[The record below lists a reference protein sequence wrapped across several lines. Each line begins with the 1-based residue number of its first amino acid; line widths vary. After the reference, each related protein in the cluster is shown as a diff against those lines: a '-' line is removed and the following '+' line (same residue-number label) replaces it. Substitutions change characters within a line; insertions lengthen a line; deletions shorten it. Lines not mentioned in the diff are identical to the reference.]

1 MFSPEDKFSWILS
14 SSVQYTRLVWHVL
27 QNFMKMSKDLWL
39 FHSKKYAF
47 SRCTGALNRKI
58 MNYVVTH
65 KQWTNISSNLIWG
78 YYLLLASGGLPEA
91 YPRCLP
97 VKILAL
103 RILLFLS
110 HSLFICGTWRI
121 NKIWCCT
128 ANITG
133 ILFDIDIFLWFFFVK
148 GFSPFS

>member
-1 MFSPEDKFSWILS
+1 MYYKILWKCPKIYGCFIAKNTLFPGVQGRWTGKSWITLLHINNELTS
-14 SSVQYTRLVWHVL
+14 HL
-27 QNFMKMSKDLWL
+27 
-39 FHSKKYAF
+39 
-47 SRCTGALNRKI
+47 
-58 MNYVVTH
+58 
-65 KQWTNISSNLIWG
+65 ISFEVIIFV
-78 YYLLLASGGLPEA
+78 YIVCIYLLLASGGLPEA

-128 ANITG
+128 ANIFA
-133 ILFDIDIFLWFFFVK
+133 IPFDIDIFLWFFLMK
-148 GFSPFS
+148 GFSPIS